1 MSELDHTAW
10 TFVVRVWMEPG
21 AGDGGLRGQI
31 TALDGSKGQSF
42 ADLTQLPDLIG
53 KRIGVPAGRTGG
65 ADEAPPP

>member
-31 TALDGSKGQSF
+31 TALDGSGTRSF
-42 ADLTQLPDLIG
+42 AGLTQLPDLIG
-53 KRIGVPAGRTGG
+53 QRIGVPTRRSGR